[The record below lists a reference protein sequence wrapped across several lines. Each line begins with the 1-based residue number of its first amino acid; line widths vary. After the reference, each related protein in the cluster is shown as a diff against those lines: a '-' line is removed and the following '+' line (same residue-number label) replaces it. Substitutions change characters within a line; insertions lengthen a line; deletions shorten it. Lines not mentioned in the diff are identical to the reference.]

1 MFGRRNQLPPLTN
14 DSYARWLRAQ
24 RPPLPMFLGLSEIE
38 QEALAGLGDD
48 YVSECITVLA
58 GALRGEEAAE
68 VPKDDA
74 EAAAGLLDIA
84 GGIARAAL
92 QHRTPIAPKAA
103 GLGGTGG
110 SAEPQFDD
118 GGAARR
124 QAQADALAQTFGKP
138 AQEVAG

>member
-14 DSYARWLRAQ
+14 DTYARWLRAQ

-38 QEALAGLGDD
+38 QEALAGIGDD

-58 GALRGEEAAE
+58 ETLRGSEENH

-84 GGIARAAL
+84 GGIARAAM
-92 QHRTPIAPKAA
+92 QHRVPVAPKAT
-103 GLGGTGG
+103 GFGGSGG
-110 SAEPQFDD
+110 SAKPQHDD
-118 GGAARR
+118 GSAARR
-124 QAQADALAQTFGKP
+124 KIQAEALAQTFGQT
-138 AQEVAG
+138 AQEVSE